1 LVRARAGLDYSAFII
16 MKKTK
21 KTVNKPMA
29 LCPRGSIIPF
39 WQGSVHREN
48 IPKSLKR
55 AGIQG
60 ISDNLKPGQEVR
72 VSGHLIFD
80 F

>member
-1 LVRARAGLDYSAFII
+1 
-16 MKKTK
+16 
-21 KTVNKPMA
+21 MA